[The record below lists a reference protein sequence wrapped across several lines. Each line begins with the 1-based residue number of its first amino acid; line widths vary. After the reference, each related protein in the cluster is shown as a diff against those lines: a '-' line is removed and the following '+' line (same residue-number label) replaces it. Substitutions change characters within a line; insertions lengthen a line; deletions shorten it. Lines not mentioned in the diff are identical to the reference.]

1 MHTTDMRPPIQH
13 PIEKGG
19 EQTKGDFILINQERL
34 LEEFLQL
41 VQIDSE
47 TKNEANIAKVL
58 KEKLTTMGFTV
69 EEDDAAAKTG
79 HGANNLIATLEGTA
93 KGPVILFSSHM
104 DTVVP
109 GVGVKP
115 SIKDG
120 YVVTDGTTILGA
132 DDKAGISAIFEA
144 IRTVKEQNLPHP
156 TIQVVITVGEESGL
170 VGSRAMDSSLLKAEM
185 GFILDST
192 GKVGEVIVAGAGQ
205 YRIVT
210 KIHGKAAHA
219 GVNPEDGISAINVA
233 SKAVS
238 RMPLGRIDADTTA
251 NIGRFEGGKAYNIV
265 ADYVEIW
272 SEARSLVM
280 DKLEEQ
286 VKKMTAAFEEAAAE
300 AGASCENNVIFMY
313 HGYKYNEETPV
324 VKKAIGAIKRV
335 GREPKLEKSGGGS
348 DGNVFNGYGIP
359 SVNFGIGYQEIH
371 TKNERMP
378 LEELYKASELVLAVI
393 AEVLE

>member
-1 MHTTDMRPPIQH
+1 MV
-13 PIEKGG
+13 
-19 EQTKGDFILINQERL
+19 NQERL
-34 LEEFLQL
+34 LQEFLEL

-47 TKNEANIAKVL
+47 TKNEGQISKVL
-58 KEKLTTMGFTV
+58 KEKLLAMGFTV

-93 KGPVILFSSHM
+93 KGPTIMFSSHM

-109 GVGVKP
+109 GNGVKP

-120 YVVTDGTTILGA
+120 YVVSDGTTILGA

-144 IRTVKEQNLPHP
+144 IRTLKEKNLPHP

-170 VGSRAMDSSLLKAEM
+170 VGSRAMDSSLLKADM
-185 GFILDST
+185 GFIFDSD

-205 YRIVT
+205 YRIIT
-210 KIHGKAAHA
+210 KIYGKAAHA
-219 GVNPEDGISAINVA
+219 GVNPEDGVSAITVA
-233 SKAVS
+233 SKAIS

-251 NIGRFEGGKAYNIV
+251 NIGRIEGGKAFNIV
-265 ADYVEIW
+265 TEYAEIW

-280 DKLEEQ
+280 DKLEAQ
-286 VKKMTAAFEEAAAE
+286 VKKMTTAFEEAAAE
-300 AGASCENNVIFMY
+300 MGARCENEVIFMY
-313 HGYKYNEETPV
+313 HGYKYDSETPV
-324 VKKAIGAIKRV
+324 VKKAIEAVKRV

-359 SVNFGIGYQEIH
+359 SVNLGIGYEEIH

-378 LEELYKASELVLAVI
+378 IEELYKASELALAII

>member
-1 MHTTDMRPPIQH
+1 M
-13 PIEKGG
+13 
-19 EQTKGDFILINQERL
+19 INQERL
-34 LEEFLQL
+34 LQEFLEL

-47 TKNEANIAKVL
+47 TKNEAAINKVL
-58 KEKLTTMGFTV
+58 KEKLIALGFTV

-79 HGANNLIATLEGTA
+79 HGGNNLIATLNGTA
-93 KGPVILFSSHM
+93 KGSTILFSSHM

-109 GVGVKP
+109 GNGIKP

-120 YVVTDGTTILGA
+120 YIVTDGTTILGA
-132 DDKAGISAIFEA
+132 DDKAGIAAILEA
-144 IRTVKEQNLPHP
+144 IRTLNEQELPHP
-156 TIQVVITVGEESGL
+156 TIQVVLTVGEESGL
-170 VGSRAMDSSLLKAEM
+170 VGSRAMDSSFLKAEM
-185 GFILDST
+185 GFILDSEGPV
-192 GKVGEVIVAGAGQ
+192 GKITVAGAGQ

-219 GVNPEDGISAINVA
+219 GVNPEDGISAITVA
-233 SKAVS
+233 SKAIS
-238 RMPLGRIDADTTA
+238 RMPLGRVDEDTTA

-265 ADYVEIW
+265 TDYVEIW

-286 VKKMTAAFEEAAAE
+286 VKTMTSAFESAATE
-300 AGASCENNVIFMY
+300 LGARCENEVIFMY
-313 HGYKYNEETPV
+313 HGYKYSKDTPV
-324 VKKAIGAIKRV
+324 VQKAIAAVKRV
-335 GREPKLEKSGGGS
+335 DRQPDLVSSGGGS

-359 SVNFGIGYQEIH
+359 SVNFGIGYEEIH

-378 LEELYKASELVLAVI
+378 IAELYKASELVLAII

>member
-1 MHTTDMRPPIQH
+1 M
-13 PIEKGG
+13 
-19 EQTKGDFILINQERL
+19 LINQERL
-34 LEEFLQL
+34 LNEFLEL

-58 KEKLTTMGFTV
+58 KEKLIALGFSV
-69 EEDDAAAKTG
+69 KEDDAAAKTG
-79 HGANNLIATLEGTA
+79 HGANNLIATLPGNA
-93 KGPVILFSSHM
+93 KGPNILFSSHM

-109 GVGVKP
+109 GSGVKP
-115 SIKDG
+115 VVKDG
-120 YVVTDGTTILGA
+120 YVYSDGTTILGA
-132 DDKAGISAIFEA
+132 DDKAGIAAIFEA
-144 IRTVKEQNLPHP
+144 IRTVKEKNLPHS
-156 TIQVVITVGEESGL
+156 TIQVVFTVGEESGL
-170 VGSRAMDSSLLKAEM
+170 VGSRALDSSLLNAEM
-185 GFILDST
+185 GFILDSN

-205 YRIVT
+205 YRIIT

-219 GVNPEDGISAINVA
+219 GVNPEDGVSAITVA
-233 SKAVS
+233 SKAIS

-265 ADYVEIW
+265 SDYVEVW

-286 VKKMTAAFEEAAAE
+286 VKKMTSAFEQAAAE
-300 AGASCENNVIFMY
+300 MGARCENEVIFMY
-313 HGYKYNEETPV
+313 HGFKYNEETPV
-324 VKKAIGAIKRV
+324 VKKAIAAIKRV

-359 SVNFGIGYQEIH
+359 SVNFGIGYEEIH

-378 LEELYKASELVLAVI
+378 LEELYKASELVLAI
-393 AEVLE
+393 IEEVLE